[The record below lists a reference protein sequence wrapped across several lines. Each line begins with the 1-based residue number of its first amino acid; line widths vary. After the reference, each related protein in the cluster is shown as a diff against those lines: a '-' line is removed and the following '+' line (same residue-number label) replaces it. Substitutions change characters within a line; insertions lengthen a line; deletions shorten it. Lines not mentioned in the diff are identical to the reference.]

1 MSKHTDTLLDAVQ
14 EIAAIIYYQSSLK
27 DQDRWLNDIMDKG
40 IWLPEESDN
49 GGTYYMSVD
58 ETLKNM
64 DYRRMT
70 SDSYF
75 EE

>member
-27 DQDRWLNDIMDKG
+27 DQDKWLNDIMDKG
-40 IWLPEESDN
+40 IWLPEEDEN
-49 GGTYYMSVD
+49 TTYDMSVE

-64 DYRRMT
+64 EDK
-70 SDSYF
+70 
-75 EE
+75 E

>member
-40 IWLPEESDN
+40 IWLPEEDEN
-49 GGTYYMSVD
+49 TTYDMSVE

-64 DYRRMT
+64 EDK
-70 SDSYF
+70 
-75 EE
+75 E